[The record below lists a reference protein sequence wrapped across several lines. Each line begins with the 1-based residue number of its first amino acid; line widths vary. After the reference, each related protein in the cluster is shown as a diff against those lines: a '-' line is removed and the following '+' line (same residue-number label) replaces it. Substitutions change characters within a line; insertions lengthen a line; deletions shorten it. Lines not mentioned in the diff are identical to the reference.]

1 MPDDEAPIVILNKK
15 IRHKANKIQKE
26 HINRNE

>member
-15 IRHKANKIQKE
+15 IRRKANKIQKE
-26 HINRNE
+26 HIKRK